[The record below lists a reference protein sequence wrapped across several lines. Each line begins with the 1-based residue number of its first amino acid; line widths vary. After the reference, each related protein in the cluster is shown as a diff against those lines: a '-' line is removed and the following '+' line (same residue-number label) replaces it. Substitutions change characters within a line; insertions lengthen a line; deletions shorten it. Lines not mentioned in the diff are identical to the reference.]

1 MFVLIKFILWCFS
14 AKIRG
19 DEYTIH
25 PHDSPTRGRS
35 PDHWPKKSAWQIGSP
50 PRWSRNNS
58 PEFHSSCLHRR
69 SRSPSPKPTPTRS
82 DYHYRMVSGQQ
93 ERHSRSPS
101 PSSAHSLPLQRRPG
115 GRRLPPTP
123 NQPSR
128 LRFDVHSMERINF
141 PSQLHSPPMPQHR
154 GVLSVMNFPRLNP
167 SPTHLPKLQMPPLWR
182 DRTSTFLGT
191 QCPPLIRTER
201 QSSSLPG
208 HPPSLRDHDMYLYP
222 ALSYHNQ
229 HLIHDEPLSFE
240 VAANIGRGSRQLPSP
255 LPNGYKPGQRER
267 LLHRDSPMLGLRTGI
282 RRSDSDDDDWC

>member
-1 MFVLIKFILWCFS
+1 MLLKKQFWCIS

-19 DEYTIH
+19 DEYSVH

-35 PDHWPKKSAWQIGSP
+35 PDRWNKKPAWQIESP

-82 DYHYRMVSGQQ
+82 DYHYRVVTGQQ
-93 ERHSRSPS
+93 EHHSRSPS

-141 PSQLHSPPMPQHR
+141 PSQIHSPPMPQHR

-182 DRTSTFLGT
+182 DRTSTYLGT
-191 QCPPLIRTER
+191 ECPPLIRTER

-208 HPPSLRDHDMYLYP
+208 HHPSLRDHDLYLYSP
-222 ALSYHNQ
+222 LSYHNQ
-229 HLIHDEPLSFE
+229 LVHDEPLSFE
-240 VAANIGRGSRQLPSP
+240 VAATIGRGSRQLPSP

-267 LLHRDSPMLGLRTGI
+267 LLHRDSPILGLRTGI

>member
-1 MFVLIKFILWCFS
+1 M
-14 AKIRG
+14 
-19 DEYTIH
+19 H
-25 PHDSPTRGRS
+25 PHDSPTQGRS
-35 PDHWPKKSAWQIGSP
+35 PDHWPKKTAWQIGSP

-69 SRSPSPKPTPTRS
+69 SRSPSPKATPTHS
-82 DYHYRMVSGQQ
+82 DYHYRMV
-93 ERHSRSPS
+93 HSRSPS

-141 PSQLHSPPMPQHR
+141 PSQIPQHR

-167 SPTHLPKLQMPPLWR
+167 SPTHMPKLQMPPLWR
-182 DRTSTFLGT
+182 DRTSTYLGT

-201 QSSSLPG
+201 QN
-208 HPPSLRDHDMYLYP
+208 HPPSLRDHDLYLYSP
-222 ALSYHNQ
+222 LSYHNQ
-229 HLIHDEPLSFE
+229 HLVHDEPLSFE
-240 VAANIGRGSRQLPSP
+240 VAANIGRGARQLPSP

-267 LLHRDSPMLGLRTGI
+267 ILGLRTGI